1 MVSNE
6 KKNSVFI
13 IILKQVNMHDTLNHV
28 KSFVKKNKLEKNK
41 SIRICTIFE
50 IIRMYS

>member
-1 MVSNE
+1 
-6 KKNSVFI
+6 
-13 IILKQVNMHDTLNHV
+13 MHDTLNHV